1 MGDAM
6 EFKAV
11 GLTESLKQALQG
23 LKSPIVFGAWLT
35 TTITVLGVG
44 YAVLAPKPSQSQGM
58 NAQGTN
64 ARDMNGQRSIVALAK
79 LGYCHTIAT
88 DPNPPLNVR
97 SSPIA
102 APDNIV
108 GNLKNGSKLTV
119 INENQGWLQVSAP
132 IQGWIYE
139 PLTVTTCNPN
149 QKQSTSTAN
158 PAIAVSFQSNSPDSN
173 AAVVAPD
180 HVQSGMMMS
189 GDTLVAA
196 AQTKFHEGD
205 LTGAMGTLRQ
215 VPTDDL
221 SRPEAESLLK
231 TMPSQW
237 SEASQVYD
245 QAEIA
250 LKTER
255 PNTVLALVSKVPDIR
270 YWRSKIT
277 PLVKQSIVLR
287 SQLALKS
294 SSVPESYSQDP
305 KVKTKPDKLS

>member
-1 MGDAM
+1 M
-6 EFKAV
+6 
-11 GLTESLKQALQG
+11 GLTELLKQALQG
-23 LKSPIVFGAWLT
+23 LRSPIVFGAWLT
-35 TTITVLGVG
+35 TTITVLGVS

-58 NAQGTN
+58 A
-64 ARDMNGQRSIVALAK
+64 GQRSIVALAK

-97 SSPIA
+97 SSPVV

-108 GNLKNGSKLTV
+108 GNLKNGAELTV

-132 IQGWIYE
+132 IRGWIYE
-139 PLTVTTCNPN
+139 PLTVTTCNPD
-149 QKQSTSTAN
+149 QKHSTSTTN
-158 PAIAVSFQSNSPDSN
+158 PAIAISFQSNSPDSDV
-173 AAVVAPD
+173 AAVVAPNYA
-180 HVQSGMMMS
+180 QSVVMS
-189 GDTLVAA
+189 GDSLVAA

-221 SRPEAESLLK
+221 SRPKAESLLK

-237 SEASQVYD
+237 SEASQVYH

-250 LKTER
+250 LKTQR

-270 YWRSKIT
+270 YWRSKMT
-277 PLVKQSIVLR
+277 PLVKQAIALR
-287 SQLALKS
+287 SQLAIK
-294 SSVPESYSQDP
+294 
-305 KVKTKPDKLS
+305 

>member
-6 EFKAV
+6 EFKVV
-11 GLTESLKQALQG
+11 GLTESVKQALQG
-23 LKSPIVFGAWLT
+23 LKSPIVFGTWLT
-35 TTITVLGVG
+35 TAITVLGVG

-58 NAQGTN
+58 NVQG
-64 ARDMNGQRSIVALAK
+64 MNGQRSIVALAK

-119 INENQGWLQVSAP
+119 INESKGWLQVSAP
-132 IQGWIYE
+132 IRGWIYE
-139 PLTVTTCNPN
+139 PLTVTTCNPD
-149 QKQSTSTAN
+149 QKQSTFTTN
-158 PAIAVSFQSNSPDSN
+158 PAIAASFQSNSPDLN
-173 AAVVAPD
+173 VAEVAPD
-180 HVQSGMMMS
+180 PTQSGVMRS

-205 LTGAMGTLRQ
+205 LTGAMETLRQ

-277 PLVKQSIVLR
+277 PLVKQAIVLR

-294 SSVPESYSQDP
+294 SSIPESSSQDP

>member
-1 MGDAM
+1 M
-6 EFKAV
+6 EFKVV
-11 GLTESLKQALQG
+11 GLTESLKQSLQG
-23 LKSPIVFGAWLT
+23 LRSPIVFGAWLT

-44 YAVLAPKPSQSQGM
+44 YAVLTPKPSQSQGA
-58 NAQGTN
+58 NVQG
-64 ARDMNGQRSIVALAK
+64 MNGQRSIVALAK

-149 QKQSTSTAN
+149 QKQSISTAN
-158 PAIAVSFQSNSPDSN
+158 PAIAVSFQSNSPGSN
-173 AAVVAPD
+173 ATKIATDHAQNVV
-180 HVQSGMMMS
+180 MS
-189 GDTLVAA
+189 GDSLVAA

-205 LTGAMGTLRQ
+205 LTGAMATLRQ

-231 TMPSQW
+231 TMPSRW
-237 SEASQVYD
+237 SEASQVYH

-250 LKTER
+250 LKTQR

-277 PLVKQSIVLR
+277 PLVKQAIVIQ
-287 SQLALKS
+287 SQRPLKS
-294 SSVPESYSQDP
+294 SSITESNSPDP
-305 KVKTKPDKLS
+305 KRAF

>member
-1 MGDAM
+1 M
-6 EFKAV
+6 EFKVV
-11 GLTESLKQALQG
+11 GLAESLRQSLRG
-23 LKSPIVFGAWLT
+23 LRSPIVFGAWLT

-44 YAVLAPKPSQSQGM
+44 YTVLAPKPSQSQGM
-58 NAQGTN
+58 A
-64 ARDMNGQRSIVALAK
+64 GQRSIVALAK

-97 SSPIA
+97 SSPVV

-108 GNLKNGSKLTV
+108 GNLKNGAELTV

-132 IQGWIYE
+132 IRGWIYE
-139 PLTVTTCNPN
+139 PLTVTTCNPD
-149 QKQSTSTAN
+149 QKHSTSTTN
-158 PAIAVSFQSNSPDSN
+158 PAIATSFQSNYPDSDV
-173 AAVVAPD
+173 AAVVAPNYA
-180 HVQSGMMMS
+180 QSVVMS
-189 GDTLVAA
+189 GDSLVAA

-221 SRPEAESLLK
+221 SRPKAESLLK

-237 SEASQVYD
+237 SEASQVYH

-250 LKTER
+250 LKTQR

-277 PLVKQSIVLR
+277 PLVKQAIALR
-287 SQLALKS
+287 GQLAIK
-294 SSVPESYSQDP
+294 
-305 KVKTKPDKLS
+305 